1 MTADQ
6 ILLWRHGRT
15 ASNADGRFQGQQ
27 DVPLDD
33 VGLVQVKEAA
43 ELLAAMIGTTSCRLV
58 SSDLSRAIVTAQV
71 LAVRLG
77 IPVSTDPE
85 LREVNAG
92 EWEGL
97 LRTEIAANYPRE
109 LAAWRAGEDVRVG
122 GGERRSEAGARA
134 ERAIRRHAAQ
144 QDGGIL
150 VIASHGAALR
160 GALTRLLDL
169 DAWAWN
175 VLDGLRNAHW
185 ADLRRRGD
193 GWILTAYNVGPLDES
208 TGSTR

>member
-1 MTADQ
+1 VTADQ

-27 DVPLDD
+27 DISMDD
-33 VGLVQVKEAA
+33 VGLVQVKQAA
-43 ELLAAMIGTTSCRLV
+43 ELLASLIGTSSCHLV
-58 SSDLSRAIVTAQV
+58 SSDLGRAVMTAQA
-71 LAVRLG
+71 LADRLR
-77 IPVSTDPE
+77 IQVNTDPE
-85 LREVNAG
+85 LREVDAG
-92 EWEGL
+92 AWEGL
-97 LRTEIAANYPRE
+97 LRSEIAASFPEE
-109 LAAWRAGEDVRVG
+109 LTAWRAGEDVRVG

-144 QDGGIL
+144 VNGGVV

-160 GALTRLLDL
+160 GALMSLLDV
-169 DAWAWN
+169 DVWAWN

-193 GWILTAYNVGPLDES
+193 SWILSAYNVGPFDELDD
-208 TGSTR
+208 GTR